1 MSSKTAASI
10 CAAILVLS
18 TTAASAAAI
27 PEPTPPVRVQPA
39 IQTPGVD
46 ATKVY
51 KPQPVKGYMDFNCA
65 GSWWNMTGLE
75 LMHCLLHRQK

>member
-1 MSSKTAASI
+1 MSSKIVASI
-10 CAAILVLS
+10 CAAIFVLS
-18 TTAASAAAI
+18 TTAASAATT
-27 PEPTPPVRVQPA
+27 PEPATPDRVQPA
-39 IQTPGVD
+39 VQTTDVD

-51 KPQPVKGYMDFNCA
+51 EPQPVKGYMDFNCA